1 MGAVMSKRAKVSKLL
16 FQRVDYAAPKEGDW
30 VGPNVRFRSAEVV
43 SPFPGVEHINSAILS
58 ADDERNP
65 PETGLMERKR
75 TRLKNA
81 LFLRMFASKDVRR
94 HLTTALAGFCKQRPQ
109 ESLQT
114 IAYHRLQC
122 CCR

>member
-1 MGAVMSKRAKVSKLL
+1 MGAVMSKRGKVSKLL
-16 FQRVDYAAPKEGDW
+16 LRRVDYPAPKKGDW
-30 VGPNVRFRSAEVV
+30 VGPNVRFPSAEVV
-43 SPFPGVEHINSAILS
+43 PPSLGVEHIKAAILAIPS
-58 ADDERNP
+58 ADNERDP

-114 IAYHRLQC
+114 IAYHPL
-122 CCR
+122 